1 MDGKR
6 NGGAIAPAWCRDQRP
21 ILQMNWL
28 VSETANLFLTT
39 TALPHLLLQH
49 SRQRTPPYAPAPPRR
64 TGWTDFLCLFES
76 TCIILARTLAPPSAR
91 CQPILKIMAG
101 VFPFGGS
108 KHREQ

>member
-21 ILQMNWL
+21 RLQMNWL

-76 TCIILARTLAPPSAR
+76 TCIILARTLAPSSAR